1 MFRAVFFSICW
12 AVLIAGCSST
22 PMVEQKP
29 IVHEITTEQLFQEAL
44 ALHEQKEY
52 PLAVSK
58 YGEVLQKDP
67 TFIRARIYQAG
78 CHFELGKFEEA
89 QVNIAQVVDDP
100 QFSNLATADR
110 ADTLRLQGQL
120 LIQQAQKAKEKDK
133 QALLRQ
139 AETHFDQ
146 ASVLEE
152 R

>member
-1 MFRAVFFSICW
+1 MFRSICFSILF
-12 AVLIAGCSST
+12 LILVTGCSST

-29 IVHEITTEQLFQEAL
+29 IVHEITSEQLFQEAL

-58 YGEVLQKDP
+58 YGEVLQKDSS
-67 TFIRARIYQAG
+67 FVRARIYQAG
-78 CHFELGKFEEA
+78 CQFELGKFEEA
-89 QVNIAQVVDDP
+89 QVNVAQVMEDT
-100 QFSNLATADR
+100 QFSNLSTADR